1 MQRYW
6 CCISTTLCDTVVH
19 FTFAASVLLL
29 LHLLV
34 LLTSLCTYE
43 YSLPPVV
50 LITGLTGVTGISCR
64 LMPDNRRS
72 VATAR
77 PVTDNRHFIP
87 VHNTNYDEWTQT
99 YDLSHECNIRFF
111 YTAQFMLCFR
121 SSASM
126 NESLFA
132 LQLFMLVCLSSISEF
147 KLLI

>member
-6 CCISTTLCDTVVH
+6 CCISTRLCDTVVH

-34 LLTSLCTYE
+34 LLTSLCPYE

-87 VHNTNYDEWTQT
+87 VHNTSYSTHISPPFLMKVWPV
-99 YDLSHECNIRFF
+99 S
-111 YTAQFMLCFR
+111 AALCLHHCSNCQ
-121 SSASM
+121 SSFI
-126 NESLFA
+126 LH
-132 LQLFMLVCLSSISEF
+132 LSSSHC
-147 KLLI
+147 LINQLVVSLQSSIVRSQ